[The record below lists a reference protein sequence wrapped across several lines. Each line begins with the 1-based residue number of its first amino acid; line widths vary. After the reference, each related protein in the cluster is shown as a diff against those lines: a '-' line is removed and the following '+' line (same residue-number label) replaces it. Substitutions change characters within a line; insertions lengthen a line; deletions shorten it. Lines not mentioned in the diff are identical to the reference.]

1 MTHRLTT
8 VAATLA
14 GTVLVLAGCGS
25 QGGTPA
31 AAGNVPTGSEPAGD
45 QAQLAKQ
52 AQDKRSRA
60 ENMIADCMK
69 QQGFTY
75 VPYAPATSASPSSPS
90 IRGQNPALVPY
101 EDLNAFRQKY
111 GFGVYAADVY
121 PQDPAVASRQATA
134 QSNPNEA
141 IKTGLDPA
149 RREAYSKALYG
160 EGKGNGGC
168 ANDSM
173 KAVFGDTPADDA
185 AKQAE
190 ARQAQLA
197 FESDPGVLQA
207 AHAYASCLNGQ
218 GHKVSSTKPG
228 TIEESLRQALIT
240 ARGQGQGSLT
250 GDAARTALDNEI
262 RQAMDDLECGK
273 DYFVAAKPFV
283 TKLRAGG
290 VG

>member
-1 MTHRLTT
+1 MTYRLNI

-14 GTVLVLAGCGS
+14 GIALVLAGCGS
-25 QGGTPA
+25 QGETPA
-31 AAGNVPTGSEPAGD
+31 AAGSAPAGAEPTGD

-75 VPYAPATSASPSSPS
+75 IPYAPAMSTTSAPS
-90 IRGQNPALVPY
+90 IRGQNPALVSY
-101 EDLNAFRQKY
+101 EDLKAFRQKY

-121 PQDPAVASRQATA
+121 PQDPKVASRQATA
-134 QSNPNEA
+134 EPDPNEA
-141 IKTGLDPA
+141 IKAGLDPA
-149 RREAYSKALYG
+149 RRQVYSKALYG

-185 AKQAE
+185 VKQAE
-190 ARQAQLA
+190 SRQTQLA

-207 AHAYASCLNGQ
+207 AHAYASCLNGR

-228 TIEESLRQALIT
+228 LIEESLREALIT
-240 ARGQGQGSLT
+240 ARGQGQGNLA

-262 RQAMDDLECGK
+262 RQSMDDLECGK